1 MRDTALVQAM
11 GVLRTSYAVRR
22 HGSVEMKITLTPT
35 TEVPVVV
42 WCNEGM
48 FYARQSD
55 TVTEPQICLAVDLF
69 EVIAELA
76 GLDLED
82 ASQSAEAVALADRA
96 QRELD

>member
-1 MRDTALVQAM
+1 MQ
-11 GVLRTSYAVRR
+11 
-22 HGSVEMKITLTPT
+22 ITITPT

-42 WCNEGM
+42 WRNDGM

-55 TVTEPQICLAVDLF
+55 TVSEPQICMAIDLF

-82 ASQSAEAVALADRA
+82 SSQSAEAVALADRA
-96 QRELD
+96 QRELH

>member
-1 MRDTALVQAM
+1 MRDIAPGQGLGAM
-11 GVLRTSYAVRR
+11 RATSQVRR
-22 HGSVEMKITLTPT
+22 HGGGKMKITITPT

-42 WCNEGM
+42 WINDGI

-55 TVTEPQICLAVDLF
+55 TVHEPQICLAVDLF

-82 ASQSAEAVALADRA
+82 SSQSAEAVALANQA
-96 QRELD
+96 QRELA

>member
-1 MRDTALVQAM
+1 MQ
-11 GVLRTSYAVRR
+11 
-22 HGSVEMKITLTPT
+22 ITLTPS

-42 WCNEGM
+42 WRNDGM

-55 TVTEPQICLAVDLF
+55 TVNEPQICLAVDLF

-82 ASQSAEAVALADRA
+82 SSQSAEAVVLADRA
-96 QRELD
+96 QRELG